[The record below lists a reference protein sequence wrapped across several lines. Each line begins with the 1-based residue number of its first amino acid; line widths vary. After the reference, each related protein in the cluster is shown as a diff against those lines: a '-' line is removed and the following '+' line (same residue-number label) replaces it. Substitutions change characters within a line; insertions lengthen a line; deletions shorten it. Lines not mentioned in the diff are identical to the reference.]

1 MLRTHTC
8 GELRKGDVGREVVLA
23 GWVHRRRDHGGIIFI
38 DLRDRYGLT
47 QIKFDPEINKNAWQ
61 EGDKLRNEWVI
72 QAKGQVVARP
82 AEMVNKKLKT
92 GEIEV
97 EVKEVE
103 IFSQAK
109 TPPFELESEKKVKV
123 REEVRMKYRYLDLR
137 RKEMMKVMIKRHQL
151 IKFIRDYLSGRG
163 FLEIETPVLTKSTPE
178 GARDF
183 LVPSRLQPGKFY
195 ALPQSPQQYKQLLML
210 SGVDKY
216 FQIARCFRDED
227 TRGDRQ
233 AEFTQLDI
241 EMSFAERDDILNLVE
256 DLFTQAIEKL
266 FPEKKIMQKPWPRL
280 DYDEVMLKYG
290 IDKPDLRF
298 GLEIRD
304 LTELVAGCGF
314 KVFADAVAGGGVV
327 RALTATGAAKFSR
340 SQIDE
345 LTALAQKHG
354 AKGLAYIIVKEGG
367 ELQSPI
373 VKFLGDDLAAR
384 IVKEMGAKPGDIIF
398 FGADKRSV
406 VCEVLGQVRL
416 ELGRRLNL
424 IDSDLLALAFVVNFP
439 LFEEELEDGHYAP
452 SHHMFTMPVKE
463 DIPLLDTDPTKV
475 RSYQYDLV
483 GNGYEIGGG
492 SLRIYDPE
500 LQEKIFDLIGF
511 DEAKKKQF
519 THFLRAFSYGVPP
532 HGGIAPGL
540 DRVLMV
546 LLNKSSIREVIA
558 FPKTGDGRDL
568 VMEAPSTVEEEQ
580 LKELGLKII

>member
-8 GELRKGDVGREVVLA
+8 GELRKEDVGREVVLA

-137 RKEMMKVMIKRHQL
+137 RKEMMEVMIKRHQL

-384 IVKEMGAKPGDIIF
+384 IVKEMEAKPGDIIF

-580 LKELGLKII
+580 LKELHLKIV

>member
-8 GELRKGDVGREVVLA
+8 GELKKEDVGREVILS

-47 QIKFDPEINKNAWQ
+47 QIKFDPEINKKVWQ

-72 QAKGQVVARP
+72 QVKGRVVARP
-82 AEMVNKKLKT
+82 NEMINKKLKT

-97 EVKEVE
+97 EIRELE
-103 IFSQAK
+103 IFSRAK
-109 TPPFELESEKKVKV
+109 TPPFELEIEKKIRV

-137 RKEMMKVMIKRHQL
+137 RAEMMEIMVKRHQL
-151 IKFIRDYLSGRG
+151 IKFIRDYLSVQG

-210 SGVDKY
+210 GGVDKY

-241 EMSFAERDDILNLVE
+241 EMSFVERDDILSLVE
-256 DLFTQAIEKL
+256 NLFTQAIEKL

-280 DYDEVMLKYG
+280 DYNEVMLKYG

-304 LTELVAGCGF
+304 ITKLVSGCGF
-314 KVFADAVAGGGVV
+314 KVFADTVAGGGVV
-327 RALTATGAAKFSR
+327 RALTATGAAKFTR

-373 VKFLGDDLAAR
+373 VKFLGDNLAAR
-384 IVKEMGAKPGDIIF
+384 IVKEMEAKPGDIIF
-398 FGADKRSV
+398 FGADKRQV
-406 VCEVLGQVRL
+406 VCEVLAQVRL

-463 DIPLLDTDPTKV
+463 DIPLLDTDPARV

-492 SLRIYDPE
+492 SLRIYDSR
-500 LQEKIFDLIGF
+500 LQEKIFNLIGF

-519 THFLRAFSYGVPP
+519 AHFLRAFAYGVPP

-546 LLNKSSIREVIA
+546 LLNKSSIREVMA

-568 VMEAPSTVEEEQ
+568 VMEAPSEVEEEQ